1 MRIDWLK
8 LLMLLRDKD
17 KDEILRLANLAFST
31 PLKIWAYGSR
41 VNGTAH
47 DASDLDLVI
56 IAENQNSLDINE
68 FIKFKELLVESN
80 IPIIVQVV
88 DWYRIPKSFH
98 KNILKQYKE
107 LARVFAS

>member
-1 MRIDWLK
+1 
-8 LLMLLRDKD
+8 MLIRAKD
-17 KDEILRLANLAFST
+17 KDEIIRLANLAFST

-56 IAENQNSLDINE
+56 ITENQKALDIDE
-68 FIKFKELLVESN
+68 LIKFKELLLESN

-88 DWYRIPKSFH
+88 DWYRIPESFH
-98 KNILKQYKE
+98 QNILKQYEE
-107 LARVFAS
+107 LTVIR